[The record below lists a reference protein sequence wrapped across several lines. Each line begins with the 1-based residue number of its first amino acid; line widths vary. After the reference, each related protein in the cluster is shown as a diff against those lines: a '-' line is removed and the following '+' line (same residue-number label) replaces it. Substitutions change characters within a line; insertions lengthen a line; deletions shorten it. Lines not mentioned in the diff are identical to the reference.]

1 MLEKESQI
9 SYMEWFFVFS
19 LMMTMEIVKRIIK
32 VPIIKLRVITSW
44 KIIIPAITENGTW
57 R

>member
-44 KIIIPAITENGTW
+44 KIIIPAITEKGTW